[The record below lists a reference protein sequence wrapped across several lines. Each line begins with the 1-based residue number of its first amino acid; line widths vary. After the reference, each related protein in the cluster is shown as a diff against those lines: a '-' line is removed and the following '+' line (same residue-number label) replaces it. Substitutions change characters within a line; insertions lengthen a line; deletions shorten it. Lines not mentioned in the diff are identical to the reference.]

1 VSAGDD
7 ELSVPTE
14 QADDPVGSMSCGV
27 DPDPEPQESVT
38 TTAHVLP
45 FHDVPATHDA
55 VPVFVSSVVP
65 LCTDVNVLEAP
76 DPYERV
82 LDTPP
87 LVFAVENCVPFC
99 RVDRVVVKLADTH
112 DTDVVQEEAP
122 LAIVQLGTVSVDV
135 AAGAAVQLALLA
147 DDHVPLL
154 HV

>member
-1 VSAGDD
+1 VSTTVVRSAVVHEIEEVQLEAPAEMVQLGVLVKEPDAGNA
-7 ELSVPTE
+7 S
-14 QADDPVGSMSCGV
+14 SS
-27 DPDPEPQESVT
+27 
-38 TTAHVLP
+38 HVLP

-135 AAGAAVQLALLA
+135 AAGVQ
-147 DDHVPLL
+147 VG
-154 HV
+154 